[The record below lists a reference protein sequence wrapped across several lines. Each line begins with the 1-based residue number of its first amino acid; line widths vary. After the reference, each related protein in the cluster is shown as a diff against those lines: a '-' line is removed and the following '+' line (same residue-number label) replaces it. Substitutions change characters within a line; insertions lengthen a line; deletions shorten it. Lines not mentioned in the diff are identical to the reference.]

1 MEWTEKVI
9 LVTALNNGEYKEAV
23 NIMLRNENC
32 IDDQAMQMFA
42 NGFSVLQPKLLKPI
56 QHIFNR
62 YKRRSTGDNRAD
74 WRIALMIEDLENT
87 KFDKIRRRRKRK

>member
-9 LVTALNNGEYKEAV
+9 LVTALNNEEYKEAV

-56 QHIFNR
+56 QHILNR

-74 WRIALMIEDLENT
+74 WRIALMIEDLE
-87 KFDKIRRRRKRK
+87 KYEV

>member
-32 IDDQAMQMFA
+32 IDNQAMQMFA
-42 NGFSVLQPKLLKPI
+42 NGFSLLEAKNLSPI
-56 QHIFNR
+56 RHILYR
-62 YKRRSTGDNRAD
+62 YKHRSVGECRAD
-74 WRIALMIEDLENT
+74 MRIALMIEDLE
-87 KFDKIRRRRKRK
+87 KYEV